1 MPSLTCGR
9 AAGAALAAFVA
20 TAASVLPFPAAAEY
34 PERPIRVVVSIAAG
48 SVTDVIMRASAADLA
63 PKLGQQLVIENRGGA
78 NGIPAADACKN
89 ARPDGYTI
97 CLLNHGHFSF
107 NPLQFNKLP
116 YDPDADFVPIAH
128 LYFLIEGV
136 FVPTSLGVKSVAELK
151 ALAQQKPDAL
161 NYGTLGPGSPPDFFR
176 MWLNR
181 EWKTNIVGIPY
192 RGGGPIA
199 QAVAA
204 GQLQVARMGIGNFL
218 GLVQGGQVKPLAVSA
233 PTPLLPTV
241 PTTDQEGLT
250 FPSFG
255 WWGMV
260 APKGTPQPIID
271 KLAKVLIA
279 QTKDPKFSEYMQRQA
294 VRPSGMPPAEFA
306 AFMKQDRQR
315 AKIFF
320 DLAKQPMKDY
330 KPPAEKK

>member
-1 MPSLTCGR
+1 MHNGFRLG
-9 AAGAALAAFVA
+9 GLAAA
-20 TAASVLPFPAAAEY
+20 TLASALLAAAPSWAQANY
-34 PERPIRVVVSIAAG
+34 PERPIRVVVAIAAG
-48 SVTDVIMRASAADLA
+48 SVTDVIARASAADLA
-63 PKLGQQLVIENRGGA
+63 PRLGQQLVIENRGGA

-107 NPLQFNKLP
+107 NPLQFKKLP
-116 YDPDADFVPIAH
+116 YDPDTDFVPIAH

-136 FVPTSLGVKSVAELK
+136 FVPTSLGVNSVAELK
-151 ALAQQKPDAL
+151 ALAKAKPDAL

-181 EWKTNIVGIPY
+181 EWQTNIVGIPY

-204 GQLQVARMGIGNFL
+204 GQLQVARMGIGNFM

-241 PTTDQEGLT
+241 PTTEQEGLS

-271 KLAKVLIA
+271 KLAKVLIE
-279 QTKDPKFSEYMQRQA
+279 QTKDPKFAEYMQRQA

-306 AFMKQDRQR
+306 AFMKQDRER

-320 DLAKQPMKDY
+320 ALANQPMKDY
-330 KPPAEKK
+330 KPPEQK

>member
-1 MPSLTCGR
+1 MPSPNRRIAGL
-9 AAGAALAAFVA
+9 AAAYVSFALAAFPV
-20 TAASVLPFPAAAEY
+20 PAAAEY
-34 PERPIRVVVSIAAG
+34 PERPIRVVVAIAAG
-48 SVTDVIMRASAADLA
+48 SVTDVIARASAADLA
-63 PKLGQQLVIENRGGA
+63 PRLGQQLVIENRGGA

-116 YDPDADFVPIAH
+116 YNPDTDFVPIAH

-136 FVPTSLGVKSVAELK
+136 FVPTSLGVNSIAELK
-151 ALAQQKPDAL
+151 ALAKQKPDAL

-181 EWKTNIVGIPY
+181 EWQTNIVGIPY

-218 GLVQGGQVKPLAVSA
+218 GLVQGGQVKPLAVSS

-241 PTTDQEGLT
+241 PTTEQEGLS

-279 QTKDPKFSEYMQRQA
+279 QTKDPKFAEYMQRQA
-294 VRPSGMPPAEFA
+294 VRPSGMPAAEFA
-306 AFMKQDRQR
+306 AFMKQDRER

-320 DLAKQPMKDY
+320 ALANQPMKDY
-330 KPPAEKK
+330 KPPEQK